1 MAQKVDYAALKKGGY
16 MRQKQKGYGSLRL
29 AVVGGNLTAENIKTI
44 AEVAEKYGRGY
55 VHMTSRQGIEIP
67 FIKVE
72 ELAEVKEA
80 LAKGGVGTGVCGPR
94 VRTVTAC
101 QGSEV
106 CPSGCIDTY
115 TLAKELDERYFGRE
129 LPHKFKFGVTGCQ
142 NNCLKAEENDVGIKG
157 GMNIEYKEDDC
168 ISCGVCV
175 KACRQDAL
183 KMVDGKIELDAQ
195 KCNHCGRCVKS
206 CPVDA
211 WKGTPGYIVSFGGTF
226 GNNIYKGE
234 ELLPLIPDKET
245 LFRVTD
251 AAINFFE
258 KNANP
263 SERFRKTLQ
272 RVGEEDFRSQ
282 LKDAYE
288 GQRKENIMA
297 ELDFE
302 VTDEVDIT
310 DKVCP
315 LTFVKAKVAIEE
327 LEDGEILAVRMNDGE
342 PVQNVPR
349 SMKEEGHKVLK
360 LTDNEDGTYTMYVR
374 KVED

>member
-29 AVVGGNLTAENIKTI
+29 AVIGGNLTAENIKKV

-72 ELAEVKEA
+72 ELAEVKEE

-94 VRTVTAC
+94 VRTITAC

-115 TLAKELDERYFGRE
+115 TLAKELDARYFGRE

-157 GMNIEYKEDDC
+157 AAQVSWKEDTC
-168 ISCGVCV
+168 IHCGVCE
-175 KACRQDAL
+175 KACRENAISFKDDKL
-183 KMVDGKIELDAQ
+183 VIDTE
-195 KCNHCGRCVKS
+195 KCNYCGRCAKS

-211 WKGTPGYIVSFGGTF
+211 WYVNEAFIVSFGGTF
-226 GNNIYKGE
+226 GNHISKGQE
-234 ELLPLIPDKET
+234 FLPLITSEEQ

-251 AAINFFE
+251 AAIQFFDDH
-258 KNANP
+258 ANP
-263 SERFRKTLQ
+263 GERFKFTID
-272 RVGEEDFRSQ
+272 RVG
-282 LKDAYE
+282 
-288 GQRKENIMA
+288 A
-297 ELDFE
+297 EKLQE
-302 VTDEVDIT
+302 
-310 DKVCP
+310 
-315 LTFVKAKVAIEE
+315 
-327 LEDGEILAVRMNDGE
+327 
-342 PVQNVPR
+342 
-349 SMKEEGHKVLK
+349 VLK
-360 LTDNEDGTYTMYVR
+360 GAYNG
-374 KVED
+374 